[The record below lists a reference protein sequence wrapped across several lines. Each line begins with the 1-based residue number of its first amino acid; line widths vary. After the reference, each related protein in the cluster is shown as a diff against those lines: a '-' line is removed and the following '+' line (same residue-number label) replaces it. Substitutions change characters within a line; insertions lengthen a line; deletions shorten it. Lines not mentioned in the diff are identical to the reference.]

1 MPVAAPGFPGLV
13 RRTGKAPAA
22 NVLQTQAHPVH
33 LRSIVFGLRFD
44 GDRCLAMPAVA
55 RMGDGAPAAAQQAW
69 ASAAIACMGVVFGD
83 IGTSP
88 LYTLGVAAKASS
100 PAGTVAPEA
109 VLGIVSLI
117 FWSLIIVI
125 SIKYAILIMRADNH
139 GEGGILALLALVS
152 PQRAKQSRRRAIM
165 VTIGLVGATLLY
177 GDGAITPAI
186 SVLSAIEGIKVDTPQ
201 LDRIVVPLTVAILV
215 LLFVIQR
222 KGTAFVGGIFGP
234 VMLLWFVVIGLLG
247 VGGIARAPAILAA
260 LSPLPAIT
268 YLWHAGPLA
277 FAVIGGAFLAVT
289 GGEAFYADM
298 GHFGP
303 FPIRVAWFGVAL
315 PALTLNYFGQGG
327 LLLTTPG
334 AVDSP
339 FYQLAP
345 EWSHYGLV
353 VLATVATVI
362 ASQSIIS
369 GAYSLT
375 QQAIQLGFLPRMNI
389 VHTAGHSIGQ
399 VYVPFVNWTLA
410 IATLAA
416 VIGFGSSDALAG
428 AFGIAVSLLMAITTL
443 MAAFVALHWKYNP
456 LIIYA
461 VNGGLLALD
470 LVFVASTSTKLLEG
484 GWFPL
489 LIAFVVSFVMLTW
502 RKGEEIMDQVRV
514 EVRQR
519 SKDLVERLKTDPLFR
534 LPGTAIVLGRMT
546 KGVPLALTQ
555 NLKHNRVVHERLLLV
570 AVTMT
575 EAPRVSDDDRV
586 AVMPISDAVTRAE
599 LRFGFIE
606 QPDVPAG
613 LELAVARGQIA
624 TCDLQRVTY
633 YTGHETI
640 IPSGRR
646 PGMAPWRE
654 KLFVFMH
661 RNAQRPGAYFRIP
674 SAQIMEVGVEFEM

>member
-1 MPVAAPGFPGLV
+1 
-13 RRTGKAPAA
+13 
-22 NVLQTQAHPVH
+22 
-33 LRSIVFGLRFD
+33 
-44 GDRCLAMPAVA
+44 
-55 RMGDGAPAAAQQAW
+55 MGDGAPAAAPQAW
-69 ASAAIACMGVVFGD
+69 ASAAVACMGVVFGD

-88 LYTLGVAAKASS
+88 LYAFGVAVKTASPS
-100 PAGTVAPEA
+100 GTVAPEA

-152 PQRAKQSRRRAIM
+152 PRRAKQSRRRAVM
-165 VTIGLVGATLLY
+165 VVIGLVGATLLY

-186 SVLSAIEGIKVDTPQ
+186 SVLSALEGIKVYAPQ
-201 LDRIVVPLTVAILV
+201 LDRVVVPLTVAILV
-215 LLFVIQR
+215 LLFAIQR
-222 KGTAFVGGIFGP
+222 KGTSFVGGIFGP
-234 VMLLWFVVIGLLG
+234 VMLVWFVAIGLLG
-247 VGGIARAPAILAA
+247 IVGIARSPAILAA
-260 LSPLPAIT
+260 LSPLPAIA

-277 FAVIGGAFLAVT
+277 FAVIGAAFLAVT

-298 GHFGP
+298 GHFGR
-303 FPIRVAWFGVAL
+303 FPIRLAWFGVAL
-315 PALTLNYFGQGG
+315 PALTLNYFGQGA

-334 AVDSP
+334 AVESP

-345 EWSHYGLV
+345 EWAHYGLV

-399 VYVPFVNWTLA
+399 IYVPFVNWALA

-416 VIGFGSSDALAG
+416 VIGFGSSEALAG
-428 AFGIAVSLLMAITTL
+428 AYGIAVSLLMAITTL

-456 LIIYA
+456 LIVYV
-461 VNGGLLALD
+461 VNGSLFAID
-470 LVFVASTSTKLLEG
+470 LVFVASASTKLFEG

-489 LIAFVVSFVMLTW
+489 LIAFVIAFLMLTW

-519 SKDLVERLKTDPLFR
+519 LTDFIEHLKTDPLFR
-534 LPGTAIVLGRMT
+534 LPGTAIVLGRMA

-555 NLKHNRVVHERLLLV
+555 NLKHNRVIHERLLLV

-575 EAPRVSDDDRV
+575 EAPRVSDEDRV
-586 AVMPISDAVTRAE
+586 LVMPISDTVTRAE
-599 LRFGFIE
+599 VRFGFME

-624 TCDLQRVTY
+624 ACDLRGATY

-646 PGMAPWRE
+646 RGLAPWRE
-654 KLFVFMH
+654 KLFAFMH